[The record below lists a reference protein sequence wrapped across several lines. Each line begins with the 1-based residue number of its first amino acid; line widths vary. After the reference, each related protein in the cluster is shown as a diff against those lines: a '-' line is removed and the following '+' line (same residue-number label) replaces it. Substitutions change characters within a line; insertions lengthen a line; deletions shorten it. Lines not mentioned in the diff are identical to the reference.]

1 MHEVRLPAEP
11 LVVIQPSKR
20 WSILSFKDIWAYREL
35 LFFLTWRD
43 VKVRY
48 KQTALGAAWAILQ
61 PLFMM
66 IIFTIFFG
74 RLAGVASSGIPYP
87 LFALAGLVP
96 WTFFAN
102 AITASGNSLVG
113 SANLI
118 TKVYFPRLI
127 VPAAAMLA
135 GLVDFLL
142 AFMMLCP
149 VDDLLPRHTN
159 RANTF
164 LPVLILLTALFSLGV
179 GTWMAALNVKYRDV
193 RFAFPFVIQLW
204 LFVSSVILPST
215 SVPEKWRWILMLNP
229 MSGIIEGY
237 RAALFGLPFD
247 WPALGIASALT
258 IVVLLYAIYAFGR
271 VERGFA
277 DIIYLRCNRSSE
289 CRGWASGTRL
299 VVRRALLNA
308 ARDPHGPRSQARS
321 RIAQERQRF
330 LVLGTQDLD
339 FEIAPGE
346 IVGIIGRNG
355 AGKST
360 LLKIPRASPNR
371 QSVVPSCMDASRA
384 CLKSARVFTRN
395 SPVARTF
402 SSTARYS
409 ACTRREIESKF
420 DEIVAFSEVEKFVDT
435 PVKRY
440 SSGGTAA
447 APTGWAGSGRRP

>member
-1 MHEVRLPAEP
+1 MHEVHCPVEP

-102 AITASGNSLVG
+102 SVTASGNSLVG

-142 AFMMLCP
+142 AFLML
-149 VDDLLPRHTN
+149 VLLMFYYRVTV
-159 RANTF
+159 TVQILF

-179 GTWMAALNVKYRDV
+179 GTWMSALNVKYRDV
-193 RFAFPFVIQLW
+193 RFALPFLIQLW

-215 SVPEKWRWILMLNP
+215 SIPQKWRWLLMLNP

-258 IVVLLYAIYAFGR
+258 IAVLLYAIFAFGR
-271 VERGFA
+271 VERSFA
-277 DIIYLRCNRSSE
+277 DII
-289 CRGWASGTRL
+289 
-299 VVRRALLNA
+299 
-308 ARDPHGPRSQARS
+308 
-321 RIAQERQRF
+321 
-330 LVLGTQDLD
+330 
-339 FEIAPGE
+339 
-346 IVGIIGRNG
+346 
-355 AGKST
+355 
-360 LLKIPRASPNR
+360 
-371 QSVVPSCMDASRA
+371 
-384 CLKSARVFTRN
+384 
-395 SPVARTF
+395 
-402 SSTARYS
+402 
-409 ACTRREIESKF
+409 
-420 DEIVAFSEVEKFVDT
+420 
-435 PVKRY
+435 
-440 SSGGTAA
+440 
-447 APTGWAGSGRRP
+447 